1 MKNIEKYL
9 DMSDEQID
17 NLLMGVDLDKKSDVQ
32 STKSVCKNCKST
44 NLVIDNAKGHMV
56 CTDCAVINE
65 EYLDENPDISNNDG
79 EGSNNSSYGAPSSF
93 FFPKSSLGTKIVSK
107 GYNRISLLQKQGQ
120 MPYKEK
126 SLMDVLETIQLKC
139 KKYGITQSIIDSAKI
154 LYKKVS
160 ESVHAKGKRKGKSI
174 IMRCI
179 NRRSMI
185 AACLFHAC
193 KLQKETRSPKEIAD
207 IYDLEIKHVN
217 RGCRKFCDIID
228 ANTLFYQIKSSQS
241 SDFIERFAKKLNI
254 DKQYINICKDVS
266 NNIHKLDLASTH
278 EPPSIAAGCILLVT
292 QYYNIQLSKKQISDI
307 FGISDVT
314 ISKTFRK
321 IWPYHK
327 IVLSNKITDLILEK
341 KNSVAKSNTDIN
353 KSNLI
358 INQETGPDSEEKK
371 STKKSTKSQ
380 CIVNDDSDENDDS
393 DDSDDSD
400 YDSEEDYDSEKDSD
414 KETEDSEEETETVEE
429 PEIPKIPVKA
439 TKQTKTKKGKEID
452 L

>member
-1 MKNIEKYL
+1 MDIDAYL
-9 DMSDEQID
+9 DMSDDQVD
-17 NLLMGVDLDKKSDVQ
+17 NLLLGLNLDSKIDIKTTKNICKSCKSQNLVLDKS
-32 STKSVCKNCKST
+32 
-44 NLVIDNAKGHMV
+44 KGHMV

-65 EYLDENPDISNNDG
+65 EYLDENPDINNNDNDG
-79 EGSNNSSYGAPSSF
+79 NSRYGTPASF
-93 FFPKSSLGTKIVSK
+93 FFPKASLGTKIVSK
-107 GYNRISLLQKQGQ
+107 SFNRLSLLQKQGQ

-126 SLMDVLETIQLKC
+126 SLMEVLETIQSKC

-160 ESVHAKGKRKGKSI
+160 ESVHLKGKRKGKNI

-228 ANTLFYQIKSSQS
+228 ANTLFYQIKSSLS
-241 SDFIERFAKKLNI
+241 SDFIERNAKKLNI
-254 DKQYINICKDVS
+254 DKQYITIAKDVS
-266 NNIHKLDLASTH
+266 TNIHKLDLASTH
-278 EPPSIAAGCILLVT
+278 EPPSVAAGCILLVIT
-292 QYYNIQLSKKQISDI
+292 HYNIPLTKKQVSDI
-307 FGISDVT
+307 FNISDVT

-327 IVLSNKITDLILEK
+327 IVLNNRITDMILEK
-341 KNSVAKSNTDIN
+341 KNAASNTSHDDTN
-353 KSNLI
+353 KTNLI
-358 INQETGPDSEEKK
+358 INLDSNNTDEDNTKVRMKKKDYLLNENSDEVTPDDMDDSE
-371 STKKSTKSQ
+371 
-380 CIVNDDSDENDDS
+380 
-393 DDSDDSD
+393 SD
-400 YDSEEDYDSEKDSD
+400 YDD
-414 KETEDSEEETETVEE
+414 DSEEETTVE
-429 PEIPKIPVKA
+429 II
-439 TKQTKTKKGKEID
+439 

>member
-1 MKNIEKYL
+1 MDKIDNYL
-9 DMSDEQID
+9 DMTDEDVD
-17 NLLMGVDLDKKSDVQ
+17 NLLMSVVLDKSSNEQCKN
-32 STKSVCKNCKST
+32 VCKNCKSP
-44 NLVIDNAKGHMV
+44 NLVLDEKKNYMV

-65 EYLDENPDISNNDG
+65 EYLDENPDIVNNDN
-79 EGSNNSSYGAPSSF
+79 EGSNTSHYGAPTSF
-93 FFPKSSLGTKIVSK
+93 FFPKASLGTKIVGDKRLSM
-107 GYNRISLLQKQGQ
+107 LQNQGQ

-126 SLMDVLETIQLKC
+126 SLMVMIENIQSKLKNARF
-139 KKYGITQSIIDSAKI
+139 TQPIIDCAKI

-160 ESVHAKGKRKGKSI
+160 ESVHLKGKRKGKNI

-228 ANTLFYQIKSSQS
+228 SNTLFYQIKSSQS
-241 SDFIERFAKKLNI
+241 TDFIERFSKKLNI
-254 DKQYINICKDVS
+254 DKQYITIAKDVS

-278 EPPSIAAGCILLVT
+278 EPPSVAAGCILLVT
-292 QYYNIQLSKKQISDI
+292 NFYNIQLSKKQISDI

-341 KNSVAKSNTDIN
+341 KNSQNTSDTSIN

-358 INQETGPDSEEKK
+358 LQDSPDEDTIK
-371 STKKSTKSQ
+371 TKKKKQ
-380 CIVNDDSDENDDS
+380 LINEDSDEEDEATFDSSESDS
-393 DDSDDSD
+393 D
-400 YDSEEDYDSEKDSD
+400 
-414 KETEDSEEETETVEE
+414 TVEE
-429 PEIPKIPVKA
+429 NLNEYDV
-439 TKQTKTKKGKEID
+439 
-452 L
+452 

>member
-9 DMSDEQID
+9 DMSDDQLD
-17 NLLMGVDLDKKSDVQ
+17 NLLLGVDLDQKSDQ
-32 STKSVCKNCKST
+32 KTKSVCKNCKSS
-44 NLVIDNAKGHMV
+44 NLVIDNSKGHMV

-65 EYLDENPDISNNDG
+65 EYLDENPDISYNDG
-79 EGSNNSSYGAPSSF
+79 ENSNTSRYGAPTSF

-126 SLMDVLETIQLKC
+126 SLLDVLETIQQKC
-139 KKYGITQSIIDSAKI
+139 KKYCITQSIIDSAKI
-154 LYKKVS
+154 LYKKIS
-160 ESVHAKGKRKGKSI
+160 ESVHVKGKRKGKSI

-228 ANTLFYQIKSSQS
+228 ATSLFYQIKSSQS

-254 DKQYINICKDVS
+254 DKQYINISKDVS

-278 EPPSIAAGCILLVT
+278 EPPSVAAGCILLVA
-292 QYYNIQLSKKQISDI
+292 QYFNIQLTKKQISDI

-327 IVLSNKITDLILEK
+327 IVLSNKITNLILEK
-341 KNSVAKSNTDIN
+341 KNASNKTNSDIN

-358 INQETGPDSEEKK
+358 MNIETCNLSEKK
-371 STKKSTKSQ
+371 SKKE
-380 CIVNDDSDENDDS
+380 CLIDENSDESTDNNTDDTTDES
-393 DDSDDSD
+393 ADEVD
-400 YDSEEDYDSEKDSD
+400 
-414 KETEDSEEETETVEE
+414 
-429 PEIPKIPVKA
+429 
-439 TKQTKTKKGKEID
+439 EID
-452 L
+452 ITYNKNREIIL

>member
-9 DMSDEQID
+9 DMSDEQLD
-17 NLLMGVDLDKKSDVQ
+17 NLLMGVDLDNKPDVEQ
-32 STKSVCKNCKST
+32 STVVCKNCKSP
-44 NLVIDNAKGHMV
+44 NLVIDNTKGHMV

-65 EYLDENPDISNNDG
+65 EYLDENPELTSNDG
-79 EGSNNSSYGAPSSF
+79 EGSNNSRYGAPSSF
-93 FFPKSSLGTKIVSK
+93 FFPKASLGTKIVSK
-107 GYNRISLLQKQGQ
+107 GYNRLSLLQKQGQ

-126 SLMDVLETIQLKC
+126 SLMDVLETIQSKC
-139 KKYGITQSIIDSAKI
+139 KKYGITQTIIDSAKI

-160 ESVHAKGKRKGKSI
+160 ESVHSKGKRKGKNI

-228 ANTLFYQIKSSQS
+228 SNTLFHQIKSSQS

-254 DKQYINICKDVS
+254 DKKYIDISKDVS
-266 NNIHKLDLASTH
+266 SNIHKLDLASTH
-278 EPPSIAAGCILLVT
+278 EPPSVAAGCILLVT
-292 QYYNIQLSKKQISDI
+292 QFYNIQLSKKQISDI

-327 IVLSNKITDLILEK
+327 IVLNNKITELILEK
-341 KNSVAKSNTDIN
+341 KNVTSKTSSDIN
-353 KSNLI
+353 KNNLI
-358 INQETGPDSEEKK
+358 INNDSESEEKPQ
-371 STKKSTKSQ
+371 KKSIKGEKKEL
-380 CIVNDDSDENDDS
+380 IINEDSDEDNS
-393 DDSDDSD
+393 DND
-400 YDSEEDYDSEKDSD
+400 YDSDSD
-414 KETEDSEEETETVEE
+414 EYDESDEDTENKKEFDV
-429 PEIPKIPVKA
+429 
-439 TKQTKTKKGKEID
+439 
-452 L
+452 